1 LQLNA
6 TNFEGD
12 SMIDTIFEP
21 HRFSFYPVLGT
32 DFPKNTFCP
41 LPLSI
46 GHQKLVGQDVSTYEG
61 LDFYVNTVKKEANCR
76 VAYGGYGEHRGI
88 YATSAHF
95 NNSENDRCIHL
106 GIDLWTTAGTAV
118 FAPLDGTIHS
128 FQYNGNV
135 LDYGATI
142 ITQHVLDGYVFHLLF
157 GHLSLKSLE
166 NCVKNA
172 KILRGS
178 KIGELGHRAE
188 NGGWPPHLH
197 LQTIVDMGGKEGDF
211 AGVSTQK
218 EAPDFLKNCP
228 SPAVFCGF

>member
-1 LQLNA
+1 MITEILQKNRL
-6 TNFEGD
+6 
-12 SMIDTIFEP
+12 
-21 HRFSFYPVLGT
+21 SFYPVLGT
-32 DFPKNTFCP
+32 EFPKETFCP

-46 GHQKLVGQDVSTYEG
+46 GHEKLVGHDISTYEG
-61 LDFYVNTVKKEANCR
+61 LDFYVNSVKKEANCR

-88 YATSAHF
+88 YASSGHF
-95 NNSENDRCIHL
+95 NNTENDRCIHL
-106 GIDLWTTAGTAV
+106 GIDLWATAGTAV

-142 ITQHVLDGYVFHLLF
+142 ITEHILDGQKFQLLF

-178 KIGELGHRAE
+178 KIAQLGNRTE
-188 NGGWPPHLH
+188 NGGWSPHLH
-197 LQTIVDMGGKEGDF
+197 LQMILDLEGNSGDY
-211 AGVSTQK
+211 AGVATK
-218 EAPDFLKNCP
+218 RNAPILLENCP